1 MITAFFI
8 TIILVYTTHAINADH
23 WISPNVSHNNN
34 KCDFHIIQLNS
45 TLTARQFH
53 ERYINLNIPVLLKGA
68 ALHWTAI
75 QKWHNKTY
83 VLNQL
88 ENVTI
93 PGHSNGVIDILK
105 DKRWSKEVYHSYKDA
120 ILTLAAQPYLFSKL
134 NINGTVSNTS
144 FNVLQDIGT
153 IRLFN
158 EWNGALTY
166 YLILGGQDSGLGF
179 HNHRQAYCALV
190 KGTKRW
196 FIIPHKGI
204 NRIESTPTW
213 NDDTPNERNLFLH
226 NLKKLDPKPLECY
239 QEEGDVVFVP
249 NFFRHSVFNIGEV
262 VAISAVHYE
271 NDDGDDGGGT
281 RGYRSVENRGDKDEE
296 DDEDGEDDDGDDDG
310 DDGDDGD
317 AMDTKD
323 EGWQEDELLSEYS
336 ERMYNNNES

>member
-1 MITAFFI
+1 MYQQFLI

-23 WISPNVSHNNN
+23 WISPNVTNHSRSRR
-34 KCDFHIIQLNS
+34 CDFHIIQLNS

-83 VLNQL
+83 VLDQL
-88 ENVTI
+88 KNVTI

-144 FNVLQDIGT
+144 FNVLKEIGA
-153 IRLFN
+153 IKLLN
-158 EWNGALTY
+158 EWIGALTY

-213 NDDTPNERNLFLH
+213 NDDTPNQRDIFLH

-262 VAISAVHYE
+262 IAISAVHYE
-271 NDDGDDGGGT
+271 NFDGDGGGGT
-281 RGYRSVENRGDKDEE
+281 RGHRSE
-296 DDEDGEDDDGDDDG
+296 DDDDGEDDDGDDDG
-310 DDGDDGD
+310 DDDDT
-317 AMDTKD
+317 MDTTD
-323 EGWQEDELLSEYS
+323 EARQEDELLSEYS